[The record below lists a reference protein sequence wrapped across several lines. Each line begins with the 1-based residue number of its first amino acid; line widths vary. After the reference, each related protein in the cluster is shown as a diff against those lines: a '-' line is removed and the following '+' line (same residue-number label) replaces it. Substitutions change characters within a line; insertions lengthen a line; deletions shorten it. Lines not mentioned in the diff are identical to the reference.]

1 MKKQFLLLAMPLM
14 GGWLMAQ
21 NPSVP
26 SAVNHTFLQKFPNL
40 KAERWVEEDGIWE
53 AQLHHQGREIEA
65 KFTDAGQWIETEME
79 LHIQNLPP
87 VVTNGL
93 ASKYPNHQIQ
103 EAEWHESAKEGIS
116 YELEIE
122 HGGKTIE
129 LLMDEKGTI
138 LAEEIED
145 ENDDE

>member
-21 NPSVP
+21 N
-26 SAVNHTFLQKFPNL
+26 SAVPAAVDHAFSHQFPNL

-65 KFTDAGQWIETEME
+65 QFTQDGQWIETEME

-87 VVTNGL
+87 VVVNAL
-93 ASKYPNHQIQ
+93 NAKYPNHQIQ
-103 EAEWHESAKEGIS
+103 EAEWQESAKEGVR

-122 HGGKTIE
+122 QNGKTVEI
-129 LLMDEKGTI
+129 LLDDKGTI

-145 ENDDE
+145 NDD